1 MKRTFKPSIFRKI
14 KMPDAFIIIF
24 GIALLAAI
32 ATYIVPAGMFEREE
46 VDGITRVISGS
57 FENTEGNPA
66 NLLDLFVAIQQGMI
80 ETANIIFL
88 IFMIGGVVAVIEHTG
103 AIDAGINLLIE
114 KSKGKYMVLITT
126 VALAFGVLA
135 SMGLVANAVI
145 AFIPIGIALARNL
158 KMDAVVGI
166 SMIYLGYYAGM
177 IAGIF
182 DPVIL
187 AFAQNIAE
195 LPLFSGMYLRVF
207 IFIGMITTVII
218 YTNYYAKKIKNDSM
232 KSVLGNQPFGEVDE
246 TEAAVP
252 EKFTKIHAIN
262 LLLFV
267 GFLGYF
273 IWGAFTRE
281 WGINEL
287 VGVFLMMG
295 VAIAIVSRISPNEY
309 IRIFIDGAKSIT
321 YGALVVGLARAVV
334 IILENG
340 QIMDS
345 IVNATL
351 VPLQA
356 APPFVGGIL
365 LFIFNLCF
373 NLLVTSG
380 TGQAAIIMPLMVPI
394 VDVLEITRQTGVLAF
409 MLGDGITNII
419 APTSGVL
426 MAVLAVGGVKWTQW
440 IKFVWPVF
448 VIWFIIGLAAVSYAL
463 LVNYGPY

>member
-1 MKRTFKPSIFRKI
+1 MKRTFKPSIFKKI
-14 KMPDAFIIIF
+14 KMPDVFIIIF
-24 GIALLAAI
+24 GIAILAAI

-88 IFMIGGVVAVIEHTG
+88 ILMIGGVVAVIEHTG

-145 AFIPIGIALARNL
+145 AFVPIGIALARNL

-187 AFAQNIAE
+187 AFAQNVAE

-218 YTNYYAKKIKNDSM
+218 YTNYYAKKIKNDPM
-232 KSVLGNQPFGEVDE
+232 KSVLG
-246 TEAAVP
+246 
-252 EKFTKIHAIN
+252 
-262 LLLFV
+262 
-267 GFLGYF
+267 
-273 IWGAFTRE
+273 
-281 WGINEL
+281 
-287 VGVFLMMG
+287 
-295 VAIAIVSRISPNEY
+295 
-309 IRIFIDGAKSIT
+309 
-321 YGALVVGLARAVV
+321 
-334 IILENG
+334 
-340 QIMDS
+340 
-345 IVNATL
+345 
-351 VPLQA
+351 
-356 APPFVGGIL
+356 
-365 LFIFNLCF
+365 
-373 NLLVTSG
+373 
-380 TGQAAIIMPLMVPI
+380 
-394 VDVLEITRQTGVLAF
+394 
-409 MLGDGITNII
+409 
-419 APTSGVL
+419 
-426 MAVLAVGGVKWTQW
+426 
-440 IKFVWPVF
+440 
-448 VIWFIIGLAAVSYAL
+448 
-463 LVNYGPY
+463 

>member
-1 MKRTFKPSIFRKI
+1 MKRTFNSNIFNRL

-24 GIALLAAI
+24 GIVVLAAI
-32 ATYIVPAGMFEREE
+32 ATYIIPSGSFEREE

-57 FENTEGNPA
+57 YTHADSNPA
-66 NLLDLFVAIQQGMI
+66 NLLDIFVSIQNGLI
-80 ETANIIFL
+80 ETANIVFL
-88 IFMIGGVVAVIEHTG
+88 IFMIGGVVAIIEHTG
-103 AIDAGINLLIE
+103 AIDAGINVLIE
-114 KSKGKYMVLITT
+114 KAKGKYMMLITT
-126 VALAFGVLA
+126 VALTFGILA

-158 KMDAVVGI
+158 RMDAVVGI

-207 IFIGMITTVII
+207 IFIGMITTVIL
-218 YTNYYAKKIKNDSM
+218 YTNYYAKKIKNNPE
-232 KSVLGNQPFGEVDE
+232 KSVLGEARFEEGEE
-246 TEAAVP
+246 TTNAPA
-252 EKFTKIHAIN
+252 KFTKTHAIN

-273 IWGAFTRE
+273 IWGAFTRDWE
-281 WGINEL
+281 INQL

-295 VAIAIVSRISPNEY
+295 VAIGIVSKISPNEY
-309 IRIFIDGAKSIT
+309 VRIFINGAKSIT

-334 IILENG
+334 IILQDG
-340 QIMDS
+340 LIMDT

-356 APPFVGGIL
+356 APAFVGGIL
-365 LFIFNLCF
+365 LFIFNLAF

-380 TGQAAIIMPLMVPI
+380 TGQAAIVMPLMVPI
-394 VDVLEITRQTGVLAF
+394 VDVLDITRQTGVLAF
-409 MLGDGITNII
+409 MLGDGITNIV

-440 IKFVWPVF
+440 IKFVWPVLVAWF
-448 VIWFIIGLAAVSYAL
+448 VIGLLAVSYAL
-463 LVNYGPY
+463 MVNYGPF